1 MAIKTVLSTLHN
13 QHGLGLTKVIL
24 FIALFSIII
33 YGFTD
38 SLVNLKKRT
47 TQQTNKEKRFLA
59 NTNLK
64 RLLLSDFAISLS
76 SYASE
81 NKELSYCALGFSD
94 ASCPDGKCCQH
105 NKTFSIHLIDPSIN
119 LKTNDE
125 KQRLEWV
132 KAAPRITGSQATP
145 ILYTAQGSANCTENC
160 AYSAYTL
167 ATPHCP
173 GEEPTCLHAEHI
185 KVDLHL
191 VANNDSKS
199 FMRDSVT
206 SLIYPVQRN
215 YPPTILNAIPYEL
228 MRGTSQTFSISV
240 DSGHPSEKQ
249 TYSFVKCEIENTT
262 LAQVACGGFTN
273 NMGFFTIQGIAVG
286 ATTITLQV
294 SDGQMENDKSKA
306 VTVNVV
312 VK

>member
-1 MAIKTVLSTLHN
+1 MTPKSVFSTLNN

-24 FIALFSIII
+24 FVALFSIII

-38 SLVNLKKRT
+38 SLVSLKKRT
-47 TQQTNKEKRFLA
+47 AQQTNKEKRFLA
-59 NTNLK
+59 NANLK

-81 NKELSYCALGFSD
+81 NKELGYCALGLVD
-94 ASCPDGKCCQH
+94 ASCPDRKCCQH
-105 NKTFSIHLIDPSIN
+105 NKTFPIHLIDPTIN
-119 LKTNDE
+119 LKTSDE

-145 ILYTAQGSANCTENC
+145 IFYTTQGVPNCSENC

-185 KVDLHL
+185 KVELHL
-191 VANNDSKS
+191 VSNSESKS
-199 FMRDSVT
+199 FLKDSVT

-215 YPPTILNAIPYEL
+215 YPPIILNAIPYEL
-228 MRGTSQTFSISV
+228 MRETNQTFSISV

-294 SDGQMENDKSKA
+294 SDGQMENDKSRA